1 MSLLSSSLVL
11 LLLLRALSCKC
22 WCCFFVVI
30 WHRAW
35 RSPDGQAHGSGP
47 ARQTKSNK
55 NMFIFVFVAQKH
67 WFLQQVEGFFE
78 HKAYVLAS
86 LGAKPRLFAVF
97 GFFQASLSTN
107 AQHIDFTMLCL
118 RSFRFSSPLP
128 QLAWC
133 HFLHVEQPWPVL
145 SRLSLQKSFFSLVGV
160 FFLTSRDVLM
170 TIENTSLVVRPSIR
184 PVPLVHSDWENPPV
198 IGSMWGKAC
207 IQESLDVD
215 IFYLF
220 LCRTFNPSSRKRS
233 WIPLVV
239 ADRQMTLVGALL
251 SPNTESTT
259 VDPRWII
266 TVSPWWFDSIKV
278 HLRFSYICSN
288 RCFFEIPEILICI
301 GSRRFSQWSPP
312 FLRSDGL

>member
-1 MSLLSSSLVL
+1 MLFFCCHLTPRMKEPGRPSAWFWSSATNKIQQKYVHICFCCSKTLVF
-11 LLLLRALSCKC
+11 A
-22 WCCFFVVI
+22 
-30 WHRAW
+30 AGW
-35 RSPDGQAHGSGP
+35 RFS
-47 ARQTKSNK
+47 
-55 NMFIFVFVAQKH
+55 
-67 WFLQQVEGFFE
+67 E

-184 PVPLVHSDWENPPV
+184 PVPLVHSDW
-198 IGSMWGKAC
+198 
-207 IQESLDVD
+207 
-215 IFYLF
+215 
-220 LCRTFNPSSRKRS
+220 
-233 WIPLVV
+233 
-239 ADRQMTLVGALL
+239 
-251 SPNTESTT
+251 
-259 VDPRWII
+259 
-266 TVSPWWFDSIKV
+266 
-278 HLRFSYICSN
+278 
-288 RCFFEIPEILICI
+288 
-301 GSRRFSQWSPP
+301 
-312 FLRSDGL
+312 